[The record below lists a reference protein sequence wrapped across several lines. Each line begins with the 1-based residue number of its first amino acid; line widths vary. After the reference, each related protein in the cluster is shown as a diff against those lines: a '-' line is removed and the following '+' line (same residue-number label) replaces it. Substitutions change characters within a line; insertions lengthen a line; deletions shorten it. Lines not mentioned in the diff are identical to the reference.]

1 MKSKK
6 ITFILKMILVFIV
19 SVSIGTT
26 SYWLFVKEI
35 KPEIFIVSAIPFMIM
50 VYKNTIKTTH
60 KKQES

>member
-1 MKSKK
+1 MKSKT
-6 ITFILKMILVFIV
+6 IILMLKMILVFII
-19 SVSIGTT
+19 SVAIGTT

-60 KKQES
+60 KKQEN

>member
-1 MKSKK
+1 M
-6 ITFILKMILVFIV
+6 LKMILVFII
-19 SVSIGTT
+19 SVAIGTT

-60 KKQES
+60 KKQEN